1 MKAASS
7 SHIGRRT
14 GEKKKKREDDEEWV
28 KLSDSPAASLHLL
41 L

>member
-1 MKAASS
+1 MTKK
-7 SHIGRRT
+7 
-14 GEKKKKREDDEEWV
+14 EKKKREDDEEWV